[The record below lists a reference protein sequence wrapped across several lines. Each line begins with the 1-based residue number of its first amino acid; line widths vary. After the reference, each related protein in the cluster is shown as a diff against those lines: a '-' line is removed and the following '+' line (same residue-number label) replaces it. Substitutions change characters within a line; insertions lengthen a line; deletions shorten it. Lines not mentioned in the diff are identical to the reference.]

1 MCLIYCIKV
10 FFFHKTKYKT
20 AHIVLGN
27 FVDCKLL
34 HVPIILDL
42 KCRASHFRRPRGV
55 IIIYYYI
62 VHTY

>member
-1 MCLIYCIKV
+1 MKPNIKQ
-10 FFFHKTKYKT
+10 YKLHIVT
-20 AHIVLGN
+20 VHIVLGN
-27 FVDCKLL
+27 FVECKLL
-34 HVPIILDL
+34 YVPIILDL